1 VAAATTLSNA
11 PVTDATMIQARVDI
25 GIQKGK
31 RAEQYSGAVKPAAQ
45 SSIQISAAILPDTLS
60 RRWEKKRAGS
70 E

>member
-11 PVTDATMIQARVDI
+11 PATDATMIQARVDI
-25 GIQKGK
+25 RTQKEK
-31 RAEQYSGAVKPAAQ
+31 RVEQYNGAVKPAAQ

-60 RRWEKKRAGS
+60 RRWEKKHDGS